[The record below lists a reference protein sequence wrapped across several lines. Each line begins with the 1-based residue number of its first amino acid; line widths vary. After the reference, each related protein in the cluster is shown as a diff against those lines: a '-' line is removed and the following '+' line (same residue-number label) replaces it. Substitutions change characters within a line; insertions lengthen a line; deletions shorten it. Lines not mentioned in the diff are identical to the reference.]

1 MHEVIKEME
10 EPDRTIF
17 ILRFFYYETVKVI
30 AETVHL
36 KEDNVESRIR
46 RGKKHR
52 KKTKYMKAAAVA
64 ACVLIVAPTTIYGKE
79 IQRFFQ
85 SKWKQN
91 IFRMEVQVTK
101 EKKSKQNVS
110 LDTLLLC
117 QDLVQVKMRVSSS

>member
-1 MHEVIKEME
+1 MSKNRIDITEQEAI
-10 EPDRTIF
+10 D
-17 ILRFFYYETVKVI
+17 
-30 AETVHL
+30 L
-36 KEDNVESRIR
+36 KENITEEEKDLLKNAVKKEIR
-46 RGKKHR
+46 KKHR

-110 LDTLLLC
+110 LDTRNLK
-117 QDLVQVKMRVSSS
+117 QYEVTKE